1 MIENFNLLLQ
11 RKNIKNNKLNE
22 NILELEKYITKLE

>member
-11 RKNIKNNKLNE
+11 RKNIKNNKLKE
-22 NILELEKYITKLE
+22 HILELEKYIKKLE